1 MPKEAE
7 EETPPTELDEETTAP
22 FPQTATPTHGG
33 TVNHTGDSL
42 GGSSSEE
49 VLELGTSTSPNFEK
63 LRKDLLKEFGD
74 VFKEELCPSDRIKG
88 VQRIEID
95 ESRVKPLHWTTPKEV
110 PCHLRKAADKELKRC
125 LQAGQI
131 EPCHHYT
138 KWLSRGMFVGKAS
151 KEGEEVKARLVLG
164 L

>member
-1 MPKEAE
+1 M
-7 EETPPTELDEETTAP
+7 DEETTTP
-22 FPQTATPTHGG
+22 FPHTAAPILGEAVH
-33 TVNHTGDSL
+33 NTGDSL
-42 GGSSSEE
+42 DRSSSEE
-49 VLELGTSTSPNFEK
+49 VLELDTSTSPNFEK
-63 LRKDLLKEFGD
+63 IKNDLLKDFED
-74 VFKEELCPSDRIKG
+74 VFKEELSPSDRTKG

-138 KWLSRGMFVGKAS
+138 K
-151 KEGEEVKARLVLG
+151 
-164 L
+164 